1 MAVSTYK
8 ELIEKNP
15 GVEFVIHTQNEAE
28 LREMVDT
35 LEELGFEYALPF
47 LGSIRELAEQFSEED
62 GVDGCWRISRDR
74 GVAYNA
80 SVEHWRFYIKD
91 IVEKRNGVII
101 FNDGDYD
108 KSAAAIE
115 KKKLHF
121 QFFQDEDKE
130 YARQLFGF
138 ADSSDDEIKKWLE
151 EKFP

>member
-1 MAVSTYK
+1 
-8 ELIEKNP
+8 
-15 GVEFVIHTQNEAE
+15 
-28 LREMVDT
+28 
-35 LEELGFEYALPF
+35 
-47 LGSIRELAEQFSEED
+47 
-62 GVDGCWRISRDR
+62 
-74 GVAYNA
+74 VAYNA

-121 QFFQDEDKE
+121 QFFEDEDKE